1 MSYRRTL
8 CSSTK
13 VATVATNVHRTTS
26 VRRAVGVAAL
36 LFLAATGLQA
46 QNTGTIQGTVSDADT
61 KSPVT
66 GATVQVV
73 GQKIGAITDRNGK
86 FTIRNVPSGK
96 VSVEARAIGYTKMAK
111 AAEVKSGET
120 ADLSFSLRGVA
131 LQQNEIVVI
140 GLSGA
145 TERKKLGNAI
155 GSVEGEQ
162 VARAVTPS
170 AIDAISGRVSGVTV
184 TRTNGVPG
192 AGTYVTIRGRKTISG
207 SSEPLYVVDG
217 VVIDNSSQQGDLFQ
231 GGNVQLSNRAV
242 DINPSDIESMEVLKG
257 ASAAAI
263 YGSLAAN
270 GVVVI
275 TTKKGKAIGDK
286 PKVTLSTS
294 YQSDNK
300 VGEVPLQRIY
310 GQTTPYKPGA
320 NGEPGT
326 PGSSQSYGAKLAD
339 GTPTFD
345 HSSDVFRTGES
356 WESSLSVSG
365 GAGLTNYLISGT
377 WLDQEGFVVG
387 SELDRKS
394 VRMNIGT
401 EILPNVTLQ
410 SNTNYIQ
417 IDNDL
422 PQNGSNTAGILL
434 GGLRT
439 TPAFNNLDYLEP
451 DGTQRRYAAYDNPI
465 WTQYN
470 NKFNTNIN
478 RFIHSSKVSIDMFD
492 WLNLGGVLGV
502 DRYDHRN
509 LERLAVGSAASDG
522 RLGQIRHFNFSTSNI
537 NLDMTA
543 NLDYKFTD
551 DLLVEL
557 TLGSQVLWGKGTSDV
572 SKSIQTLSFFDEVK
586 AGASI
591 DAESSTAESKTV
603 GLFAQATATL
613 WDRLS
618 LTLAVRRDG
627 SSTFGTSKQF
637 HTYPKG
643 SLAYTLSDE
652 SFMEGTK
659 DIISNLRLRGS
670 YGAAGS
676 PSLPGA
682 YATNVLYNTQG
693 FPEPWSRQ
701 TSAGR
706 DGQIGIKQG
715 PGDYTAFVTTGNTN
729 IEPERNTEFE
739 VGIDIGLFEDM
750 VGIEATYYKSKITN
764 MILYTPV
771 PGSSGFDQQLRNSA
785 EMENKGFEIG
795 LSASPVRT
803 EDFTWRTN
811 INYSTNENLVTK
823 LSGVEFVQLEGGF
836 TGAVN
841 IGVEGKPLGAMRATA
856 WLRDINGNRVYS
868 GDIYTDKNGQLD
880 TAEDFFGN
888 PYKGAP
894 MIDPELQIVG
904 YTDPDFQVSWSSDFT
919 LFKNLSFGFLF
930 DASFGQDVW
939 NGTRGALYNFGTHGD
954 TKDRDELWVN
964 DRGDKVMDITRSDST
979 FQITRKAYYRQY
991 ANSFLEGADEAHM
1004 EDGSYIKL
1012 REIHAEYTFDG
1023 LPDWGI
1029 PISQATIGVA
1039 IRNLLTISDYSGYD
1053 PEVNNFQQA
1062 EGRGFDYF
1070 TLPQT
1075 RSLRFNLSLTY

>member
-13 VATVATNVHRTTS
+13 VAMAANVHRTTS
-26 VRRAVGVAAL
+26 VWRAVSVAAL

-46 QNTGTIQGTVSDADT
+46 QNTGTIQGTVTDADT

-66 GATVQVV
+66 GATVQVI
-73 GQKIGAITDRNGK
+73 GQKIGAITDRTGK
-86 FTIRNVPSGK
+86 FTIRNVPEGK
-96 VSVEARAIGYTKMAK
+96 VSVEARAIGYNKLAK
-111 AAEVKSGET
+111 ATEVKSGET
-120 ADLSFSLRGVA
+120 TDLSFSLRGVA
-131 LQQNEIVVI
+131 LQQNEIVVV

-170 AIDAISGRVSGVTV
+170 AIDAISGRVTGVTV

-242 DINPSDIESMEVLKG
+242 DINPSDIESMEILKG

-263 YGSLAAN
+263 YGSLAGN

-275 TTKKGKAIGDK
+275 TTKKGKAMGDK

-294 YQSDNK
+294 FQTDNK
-300 VGEVPLQRIY
+300 VGDVPLQHSY
-310 GQTTPYKPGA
+310 GQTIPYKPGQ

-326 PGSSQSYGAKLAD
+326 PGGSQSYGAKLTD

-345 HSSDVFRTGES
+345 HSSDVFRTGQS

-365 GAGLTNYLISGT
+365 GTGLTNYLISGT
-377 WLDQEGFVVG
+377 WTDQEGFVIG

-410 SNTNYIQ
+410 SNSNYIQ

-422 PQNGSNTAGILL
+422 PQNGSNTSGILL

-439 TPAFNNLDYLEP
+439 PPEFNSQDYLEP
-451 DGTQRRYAAYDNPI
+451 DGTQRRFAVYDNPI
-465 WTQYN
+465 WTQHN
-470 NKFNTNIN
+470 NKFNTGIN

-509 LERLAVGSAASDG
+509 TERLAVGSAASDG
-522 RLGQIRHFNFSTSNI
+522 RLGQIRHFRFSTSNI

-557 TLGSQVLWGKGTSDV
+557 TLGSQILWGSSNSDV
-572 SKSIQTLSFFDEVK
+572 SKSTQTLSFFDEIE
-586 AGASI
+586 AGASL
-591 DAESSTAESKTV
+591 DAGSSTVETKTV

-618 LTLAVRRDG
+618 LTLAIRRDG

-637 HTYPKG
+637 HTYPKA

-682 YATNVLYNTQG
+682 YATNILYNTAG
-693 FPEPWSRQ
+693 FPEPWDRQ

-706 DGQIGIKQG
+706 SGQIGIKQG
-715 PGDYTAFVTTGNTN
+715 PGDYTNFVTTGNTN
-729 IEPERNTEFE
+729 IEPERSTESE
-739 VGIDIGLFEDM
+739 IGIDIGLFNDM
-750 VGIEATYYKSKITN
+750 ISVEATFYHSDITN
-764 MILYTPV
+764 MILFTPV

-785 EMENKGFEIG
+785 EMWNEGFEVG

-803 EDFTWRTN
+803 EEFTWNTS
-811 INYSTNENLVTK
+811 INYFRNKNMVTK

-841 IGVEGKPLGAMRATA
+841 VAVEGEPLGAMRATA

-868 GDIYTDKNGQLD
+868 GDIYTDKNGNID
-880 TAEDFFGN
+880 TAEDYFGN
-888 PYKGAP
+888 PYKGTP
-894 MIDPELQIVG
+894 LIDPELQIVG
-904 YTDPDFQVSWSSDFT
+904 YTDPDFQLSWSNDFT
-919 LFKNLSFGFLF
+919 LFKNFSFGFLF

-954 TKDRDELWVN
+954 TEDRDALWVN
-964 DRGDKVMDITRSDST
+964 DRGEKVMDISTPDSA
-979 FQITRKAYYRQY
+979 FQITRKAYYREY

-1012 REIHAEYTFDG
+1012 REVHAEYTFDG

-1062 EGRGFDYF
+1062 EGRGYDYF

>member
-13 VATVATNVHRTTS
+13 AASAANVHRTTS
-26 VRRAVGVAAL
+26 AGRLLSTAAL

-46 QNTGTIQGTVSDADT
+46 QNTGTIQGSVTDADT

-86 FTIRNVPSGK
+86 FTIRNVPAGK
-96 VSVEARAIGYTKMAK
+96 VSVEARAIGYTKLAK
-111 AAEVKSGET
+111 SADVKSGET

-131 LQQNEIVVI
+131 LQQNEIVVV

-145 TERKKLGNAI
+145 TERKKLGNTI
-155 GSVEGEQ
+155 GSVDGEQ

-170 AIDAISGRVSGVTV
+170 AIDAISGRVTGVTV

-207 SSEPLYVVDG
+207 SSEPLYIVDG

-270 GVVVI
+270 GVVII

-286 PKVTLSTS
+286 PRVTLSTA
-294 YQSDNK
+294 YQTDNK

-310 GQTTPYKPGA
+310 GQTIPYKPGQ

-326 PGSSQSYGAKLAD
+326 PGGSQSYGAKLAD
-339 GTPTFD
+339 GTPTYD

-356 WESSLSVSG
+356 WESTLSVSG

-377 WLDQEGFVVG
+377 WLDQEGFVIG

-401 EILPNVTLQ
+401 QVLPNVMLQ
-410 SNTNYIQ
+410 SNSNYIQ

-439 TPAFNNLDYLEP
+439 PPEFNSLEYLEP
-451 DGTQRRYAAYDNPI
+451 DGTQRRFAAYDNPI
-465 WTQYN
+465 WTQHN

-537 NLDMTA
+537 NLDLTA
-543 NLDYKFTD
+543 NVDYKFTD
-551 DLLVEL
+551 DLLVEV
-557 TLGSQVLWGKGTSDV
+557 TLGSQILWGKATSDV
-572 SKSIQTLSFFDEVK
+572 SKSTQTLSFFDEVK

-613 WDRLS
+613 MDRLS

-637 HTYPKG
+637 HTYPKA

-659 DIISNLRLRGS
+659 DVISNVRLRGS

-682 YATNVLYNTQG
+682 YATNILYNTAG

-706 DGQIGIKQG
+706 NGQIGIKQG

-729 IEPERNTEFE
+729 IEPERNTEYEF
-739 VGIDIGLFEDM
+739 GIDLGFLNDM
-750 VGIEATYYKSKITN
+750 IGIEATFYHSDITN
-764 MILYTPV
+764 MILWTPV

-785 EMENKGFEIG
+785 EMWNEGVEIG
-795 LSASPVRT
+795 ISASPVRT
-803 EDFTWRTN
+803 EDFTWSTN
-811 INYSTNENLVTK
+811 INYTKNTNMVTK
-823 LSGVEFVQLEGGF
+823 LSGAEFVQLEGGF

-841 IGVEGKPLGAMRATA
+841 VGVEGKPLGAIRATG

-868 GDIYTDKNGQLD
+868 GDIYTDKNGNLD
-880 TAEDFFGN
+880 TAEDYFGN
-888 PYKGAP
+888 PYKGTP
-894 MIDPELQIVG
+894 VIDPDQQIVG
-904 YTDPDFQVSWSSDFT
+904 YTDPDFQVSWSNDFRV
-919 LFKNLSFGFLF
+919 LKNLSIGFLF

-939 NGTRGALYNFGTHGD
+939 NGTRGALYNFGTHAD

-964 DRGDKVMDITRSDST
+964 DRGEKVMDISNPDSA
-979 FQITRKAYYRQY
+979 FQITRKSYYRQY
-991 ANSFLEGADEAHM
+991 ANSFLDGPDEAHV

-1012 REIHAEYTFDG
+1012 REVHAEYTFDG

>member
-1 MSYRRTL
+1 MTNAGLNRYTSIPFSKNLTEEYLMSYRRTL

-345 HSSDVFRTGES
+345 HSSDVFC
-356 WESSLSVSG
+356 SG
-365 GAGLTNYLISGT
+365 
-377 WLDQEGFVVG
+377 
-387 SELDRKS
+387 K
-394 VRMNIGT
+394 
-401 EILPNVTLQ
+401 
-410 SNTNYIQ
+410 
-417 IDNDL
+417 
-422 PQNGSNTAGILL
+422 
-434 GGLRT
+434 
-439 TPAFNNLDYLEP
+439 
-451 DGTQRRYAAYDNPI
+451 
-465 WTQYN
+465 
-470 NKFNTNIN
+470 
-478 RFIHSSKVSIDMFD
+478 
-492 WLNLGGVLGV
+492 
-502 DRYDHRN
+502 
-509 LERLAVGSAASDG
+509 DG
-522 RLGQIRHFNFSTSNI
+522 RG
-537 NLDMTA
+537 
-543 NLDYKFTD
+543 
-551 DLLVEL
+551 
-557 TLGSQVLWGKGTSDV
+557 
-572 SKSIQTLSFFDEVK
+572 
-586 AGASI
+586 
-591 DAESSTAESKTV
+591 
-603 GLFAQATATL
+603 
-613 WDRLS
+613 
-618 LTLAVRRDG
+618 
-627 SSTFGTSKQF
+627 
-637 HTYPKG
+637 
-643 SLAYTLSDE
+643 
-652 SFMEGTK
+652 
-659 DIISNLRLRGS
+659 
-670 YGAAGS
+670 
-676 PSLPGA
+676 
-682 YATNVLYNTQG
+682 
-693 FPEPWSRQ
+693 
-701 TSAGR
+701 
-706 DGQIGIKQG
+706 
-715 PGDYTAFVTTGNTN
+715 
-729 IEPERNTEFE
+729 
-739 VGIDIGLFEDM
+739 DIG
-750 VGIEATYYKSKITN
+750 
-764 MILYTPV
+764 
-771 PGSSGFDQQLRNSA
+771 
-785 EMENKGFEIG
+785 
-795 LSASPVRT
+795 
-803 EDFTWRTN
+803 
-811 INYSTNENLVTK
+811 
-823 LSGVEFVQLEGGF
+823 
-836 TGAVN
+836 
-841 IGVEGKPLGAMRATA
+841 RA
-856 WLRDINGNRVYS
+856 RR
-868 GDIYTDKNGQLD
+868 
-880 TAEDFFGN
+880 
-888 PYKGAP
+888 
-894 MIDPELQIVG
+894 
-904 YTDPDFQVSWSSDFT
+904 
-919 LFKNLSFGFLF
+919 
-930 DASFGQDVW
+930 
-939 NGTRGALYNFGTHGD
+939 
-954 TKDRDELWVN
+954 
-964 DRGDKVMDITRSDST
+964 RGD
-979 FQITRKAYYRQY
+979 
-991 ANSFLEGADEAHM
+991 
-1004 EDGSYIKL
+1004 
-1012 REIHAEYTFDG
+1012 
-1023 LPDWGI
+1023 
-1029 PISQATIGVA
+1029 
-1039 IRNLLTISDYSGYD
+1039 
-1053 PEVNNFQQA
+1053 
-1062 EGRGFDYF
+1062 
-1070 TLPQT
+1070 
-1075 RSLRFNLSLTY
+1075 